1 MKRQVRKLLLLISGS
16 KEQYRHLRDM
26 HTLETR
32 IRNDRTKSTHLYLVI
47 LFFFI
52 FFFDLIQL
60 YFLLKLIIAIIKKD
74 RAKCLIFNEI
84 LN

>member
-47 LFFFI
+47 LFFI

-60 YFLLKLIIAIIKKD
+60 YFLLKLIKAIIKKD
-74 RAKCLIFNEI
+74 RGLMFNEI

>member
-47 LFFFI
+47 LFFI

>member
-47 LFFFI
+47 FFFI

-60 YFLLKLIIAIIKKD
+60 YFLLKLIKAIIKKD
-74 RAKCLIFNEI
+74 RGLMFNEI